1 MLLLISLIVAG
12 VITYPF
18 MGGITF
24 KLAERR
30 QLSDDGVIACAIFWP
45 VCLPAL
51 LGAVA
56 FDGVG
61 ARRKERARQL
71 QEKTQLALRELDL
84 AEKLL
89 NEPRAEK

>member
-18 MGGITF
+18 MGAITY
-24 KLAERR
+24 KLAEHRNCG
-30 QLSDDGVIACAIFWP
+30 DDTVVACALLWP
-45 VCLPAL
+45 LCLPAL

-56 FDGVG
+56 FDGMG

-71 QEKTQLALRELDL
+71 QEKAELARRELEL

-89 NEPRAEK
+89 DD